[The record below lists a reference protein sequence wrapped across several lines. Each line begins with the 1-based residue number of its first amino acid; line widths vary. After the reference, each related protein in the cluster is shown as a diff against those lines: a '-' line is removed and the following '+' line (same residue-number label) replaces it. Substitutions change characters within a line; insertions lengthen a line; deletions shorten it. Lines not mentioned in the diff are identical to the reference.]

1 MRTTK
6 TFSVLF
12 WVYNQRSDKNNSS
25 NIYARITL
33 NGKKVNL
40 SLKQKVNLDSWDPKR
55 QKLKGNGKTS
65 REVNYYLDEVKSTI
79 VQNYRDLASESKV
92 VTPQLIKAR
101 YLGEDTR
108 NQTLKNIFSYHNDK
122 LGVNLA
128 PKTLCHYKTSQK
140 YLLEFL
146 EVEYRKSDI
155 FLCDL
160 DYSFVVGF
168 ESFLRS
174 YKPKHYQGQIA
185 NNAVMKH
192 IQRLR
197 RMITLAYHMEW
208 LERDP
213 FIKFKPKLEKR
224 ERAFLTEMEL
234 LRIEEYSPSNDRIA
248 IVKDLFIFSCYTG
261 ICYGDMMDLTKNNIL
276 TDEEKNLWII
286 AKRNKTGT
294 PFKVPV
300 LAKAEELIQKYHNH
314 PRTHFNG
321 KLLPTIS
328 NQKLN
333 SYLKEIAD
341 FCDLKKNLTF
351 HMARHTFAT
360 IVTLTNGVPI
370 ETVSK
375 LLGHTKLTTTQI
387 YAKVIEKKII
397 EDMKSLRRKLDSKLP
412 VE

>member
-12 WVYNQRSDKNNSS
+12 WVYAQRSDKNNSS
-25 NIYARITL
+25 NIYVRITL
-33 NGKKVNL
+33 NGKKINV

-55 QKLKGNGKTS
+55 QKLKGNGETS
-65 REVNYYLDEVKSTI
+65 RTINYYLDEVKATI
-79 VQNYRDLASESKV
+79 VQSYRDLVNESKV

-101 YLGEDTR
+101 YLGEDIR
-108 NQTLKNIFSYHNDK
+108 NHTLKNIFSYHNDK
-122 LGVNLA
+122 LGVKLA

-140 YLLEFL
+140 YILEFL
-146 EVEYRKSDI
+146 ETEYDKTDI
-155 FLCDL
+155 YLHDL
-160 DYSFVVGF
+160 DYPFLLGF
-168 ESFLRS
+168 ESFLRL

-185 NNAVMKH
+185 NNSVMKH

-224 ERAFLTEMEL
+224 EREFLTEMEL
-234 LRIEEYSPSNDRIA
+234 VKIEEFSTSYDRISV
-248 IVKDLFIFSCYTG
+248 VKDLFIFSCYTG
-261 ICYGDMMDLTKNNIL
+261 ICYGDIMDLTEKNIV
-276 TDEEKNLWII
+276 TGIDKNLWLV
-286 AKRNKTGT
+286 ANRNKTGT
-294 PFKVPV
+294 TFKVPI
-300 LAKAEELIQKYHNH
+300 LPKAQELIQKYKEH
-314 PRTHFNG
+314 PRTRFNG

-341 FCDLKKNLTF
+341 FCDIKKNLTF

-360 IVTLTNGVPI
+360 TITLTNGVPI
-370 ETVSK
+370 ETISK
-375 LLGHTKLTTTQI
+375 LLGHTKLATTQI
-387 YAKVIEKKII
+387 YARVVERKVS
-397 EDMKSLRRKLDSKLP
+397 EDMAALKEKLS
-412 VE
+412 